1 VGPAVLVDAGHLV
14 LPLEDAEPS
23 GGLGCADPVPLGHVP
38 PGEVVALR
46 GEVPRLPAGLL
57 EVGLVDERDARVL
70 RHPDPQGGL
79 GDHRVGHLVDRVG
92 AEQLC
97 GLGVVVREGPY
108 GRLEADDAE
117 SLDEE
122 AGLVLLEV
130 PLGDERVT
138 GVAGPAVD
146 VHRGGAAEL
155 LEVRVRLESPVELAS
170 HVGDILRGKRVTCV
184 DPREG
189 ADNCGHG
196 DLLNLSCGLS
206 AVAKSY
212 HLL

>member
-1 VGPAVLVDAGHLV
+1 MGPAVVVDAGHLV
-14 LPLEDAEPS
+14 LPLEDAESS
-23 GGLGCADPVPLGHVP
+23 GGLGRADPVPLGHVP

-57 EVGLVDERDARVL
+57 EVGLVDERDTRVV

-92 AEQLC
+92 AEQLR
-97 GLGVVVREGPY
+97 GLGVVVRQGPH
-108 GRLEADDAE
+108 GRLEADDAKR
-117 SLDEE
+117 LDEE
-122 AGLVLLEV
+122 AVLVLLEV
-130 PLGDERVT
+130 PLGDERVA

-146 VHRGGAAEL
+146 VHRGGTAEL
-155 LEVRVRLESPVELAS
+155 LEVRVRHETPVELVG
-170 HVGDILRGKRVTCV
+170 HVGDVLRVERVTRV

-189 ADNCGHG
+189 ADTCGHG

-206 AVAKSY
+206 AVAKYY